1 MHLHRTEDGKAG
13 AQQARRAQRAGRTAV
28 RWALVAAW
36 ACLIVFMSSNT
47 GSNLSGDLGFFSE
60 LYRSMKDV
68 QQSLLGPGV
77 DLLSP
82 AAHFCE
88 YAVLGFLLA
97 NALRLH
103 MPLTRACLAAIACA
117 SLFGVTDEIHQYFV
131 PERMC
136 DPLDWLVDTL
146 GASLG
151 ALVARIS
158 LSRGER

>member
-1 MHLHRTEDGKAG
+1 MHTTQTENDKTTAHHQLKAPHTG
-13 AQQARRAQRAGRTAV
+13 HTV
-28 RWALVAAW
+28 LRWSLVVAW
-36 ACLIVFMSSNT
+36 ACFIVFMSSNT

-60 LYRSMKDV
+60 LYSTMKDI

-97 NALRLH
+97 HALRLN
-103 MPLTRACLAAIACA
+103 LSLVRTYLVAIICA
-117 SLFGVTDEIHQYFV
+117 SLFGISDELHQYFV

-151 ALVARIS
+151 ALMARVMYS
-158 LSRGER
+158 HGGR

>member
-1 MHLHRTEDGKAG
+1 MIARRTENVETA
-13 AQQARRAQRAGRTAV
+13 AQRPRKNPRAGRIAL
-28 RWALVAAW
+28 RWALVGAW

-68 QQSLLGPGV
+68 QLSLLGPGV

-88 YAVLGFLLA
+88 YAMLGFLLA

-103 MPLTRACLAAIACA
+103 MPLARACLAAIACA
-117 SLFGVTDEIHQYFV
+117 SLFGATDEIHQYFV

-136 DPLDWLVDTL
+136 DPLDWIVDTL

-151 ALVARIS
+151 ALVARAA